1 MEVLGKAIAD
11 GVLRVKEIGLSSN
24 PIGNEGLQALCDG
37 LVKASTP
44 LTKWWLYSISVY
56 SP

>member
-1 MEVLGKAIAD
+1 MEVLAKAIAD

-37 LVKASTP
+37 LVKANTP